1 MIVALTVAVFQYWG
15 TSQYGVAT
23 ARNETAPNKTTPNK
37 TTPDKTTPDKT
48 TPDKTTAD
56 KTTADKTTADK
67 TTQDETA
74 QGDEW
79 TQTPWGPLGPADRNL
94 LIKIRQAGLCE
105 GATGLQAQHQA
116 GSTQVRTIGKHVA
129 AEYADLDGQVRSVA
143 EKLGVALPD
152 QPTEQQKGWMKEL
165 SGLSGST
172 FDRTFAQRMRF
183 AHGEVLPIIT
193 GVRAGTRNDLI
204 RSFAATAAAFA
215 NRHMEYLERTGLVN
229 YATLPEPPRPAAAL
243 PAAGPPRALGPQAA
257 PMPPAAGL
265 PPARVPPASQEQQV
279 NQVVNAT
286 PVNGPNVVVAAV
298 VYIGALLGIVG
309 LLTLLGNASLQARRT
324 STRPARPRHA
334 AQRW

>member
-1 MIVALTVAVFQYWG
+1 MRPPVPRFVRWTVVLAMIVALTVAVFQYWG

-23 ARNETAPNKTTPNK
+23 ARNETTPNEI
-37 TTPDKTTPDKT
+37 
-48 TPDKTTAD
+48 TAD
-56 KTTADKTTADK
+56 KTSADKI
-67 TTQDETA
+67 TQDETA
-74 QGDEW
+74 QSDEW

-143 EKLGVALPD
+143 DKLGVALPD
-152 QPTEQQKGWMKEL
+152 QPTEQQKSWMKEL
-165 SGLSGST
+165 AGLSGST

-183 AHGEVLPIIT
+183 AHGEVLPVIT

-204 RSFAATAAAFA
+204 RSFAATAAAFV

-229 YATLPEPPRPAAAL
+229 YATLPEPPRPAATFPA
-243 PAAGPPRALGPQAA
+243 AAGPPRDLRPQAA
-257 PMPPAAGL
+257 PTPPAAGL
-265 PPARVPPASQEQQV
+265 PPARVPPAGQEQQV

-286 PVNGPNVVVAAV
+286 PVGGPNVVVAAV

-309 LLTLLGNASLQARRT
+309 LLTLLGNAGLRARRT
-324 STRPARPRHA
+324 STRSARPRHA

>member
-1 MIVALTVAVFQYWG
+1 MRPPVPLFVRWTVVLAMIVALTVAVFQYWG

-23 ARNETAPNKTTPNK
+23 VHNETTPNK
-37 TTPDKTTPDKT
+37 ITS
-48 TPDKTTAD
+48 
-56 KTTADKTTADK
+56 DK
-67 TTQDETA
+67 TTQDKTTR
-74 QGDEW
+74 GDEW

-94 LIKIRQAGLCE
+94 LINIRQAGLCE
-105 GATGLQAQHQA
+105 GATGLQAQYQA
-116 GSTQVRTIGKHVA
+116 GSTRIRTIGKHVS
-129 AEYADLDGQVRSVA
+129 AEYADLDNQVRSVA
-143 EKLGVALPD
+143 GKLGVALPD
-152 QPTEQQKGWMKEL
+152 QPTDQQKGWMREL

-183 AHGEVLPIIT
+183 AHGEVLPVIT

-204 RSFAATAAAFA
+204 RSFAATAAAFV

-229 YATLPEPPRPAAAL
+229 YATLPEPPRPVAAL
-243 PAAGPPRALGPQAA
+243 PAAAGPPTAPRPPAA

-265 PPARVPPASQEQQV
+265 PSARVPPAGQEQQV

-286 PVNGPNVVVAAV
+286 PVNGANVVVAAV

-309 LLTLLGNASLQARRT
+309 LLTLLGNAGLRARRT
-324 STRPARPRHA
+324 SARPARPRHA

>member
-1 MIVALTVAVFQYWG
+1 VRPPVPRFVRWTVVLAMIVALTVAVFQYWG
-15 TSQYGVAT
+15 MSQYGVAT
-23 ARNETAPNKTTPNK
+23 AHN
-37 TTPDKTTPDKT
+37 
-48 TPDKTTAD
+48 
-56 KTTADKTTADK
+56 
-67 TTQDETA
+67 ETA

-94 LIKIRQAGLCE
+94 LVKIRQAGLCE
-105 GATGLQAQHQA
+105 GATGLQAQQQA
-116 GSTQVRTIGKHVA
+116 GSGQVRTIGKHVS
-129 AEYADLDGQVRSVA
+129 AEYADLDNQVRSVA
-143 EKLGVALPD
+143 GKLGVVLPD
-152 QPTEQQKGWMKEL
+152 QPTEQQKDWMREL

-172 FDRTFAQRMRF
+172 FDRAFAQRMRF

-204 RSFAATAAAFA
+204 RSFAATAAAFV

-243 PAAGPPRALGPQAA
+243 PAAAGPPPALRPPAA
-257 PMPPAAGL
+257 PMSPAAGL
-265 PPARVPPASQEQQV
+265 PPARVPPVGQEQQV

-286 PVNGPNVVVAAV
+286 PVNGANVVVAAV

-309 LLTLLGNASLQARRT
+309 LLTLLGNAGLRARRT
-324 STRPARPRHA
+324 SARSARPRHA